1 MHDERPR
8 DEDGFTLVELLV
20 VLGII
25 GILIAIMVPSLLQA
39 RVPAEDKQAET
50 LLRNSFTAAKAVET
64 ADGVGPTQANL
75 STEEPSIVF
84 LGSSTNAVANNR
96 AVSVGNGMIGTA
108 WYVILTSH
116 STSGRC
122 FALLEQPATSPQ
134 FQRVD
139 NATTCQADQFTPAVG
154 WAAQWP

>member
-1 MHDERPR
+1 MHDERQR

-25 GILIAIMVPSLLQA
+25 GILIAIMIPSLLQA

-50 LLRNSFTAAKAVET
+50 VLRNSLTAAKAVET
-64 ADGVGPTQANL
+64 ADGVSPTQANL
-75 STEEPSIVF
+75 STVEPSIVF
-84 LGSSTNAVANNR
+84 VASSTNAVANNR
-96 AVSVGNGMIGTA
+96 AVSVANGTVGTA
-108 WYVILTSH
+108 WYLILTSH

-122 FALLEQPATSPQ
+122 FALLEQPAATPQ

-139 NATTCQADQFTPAVG
+139 NAATCQADQFTPAVG
-154 WAAQWP
+154 WTAKWP